1 MPQDRK
7 QILLPTDHHLLV
19 TLRATTYCRV
29 VLGPGALAATGFDAA
44 CHRRD
49 DHRHARFAQA
59 VVTDQTCCITPF
71 RLTTIYLSRF
81 ARSLLAVW
89 SSSLELWQPCCASSV
104 SSTSANEMGKGVVI
118 PSTVYLIRQTAI
130 YEGAIKHSM
139 LSLYQRTCYA
149 SRNPTHSVAVARVL
163 APTGTHHRPAPLR
176 PDRIRVNMR
185 DQLQSK
191 VHARNTNQCEDTVT
205 KPAESDER

>member
-1 MPQDRK
+1 MPKDRK

-29 VLGPGALAATGFDAA
+29 VLGPGALAATSFDAA

-130 YEGAIKHSM
+130 YEDAIKHS
-139 LSLYQRTCYA
+139 LYVVIVSADLLRFAQPHSLGCWLLGYADTC
-149 SRNPTHSVAVARVL
+149 PAR
-163 APTGTHHRPAPLR
+163 TGTHHRPAPLR
-176 PDRIRVNMR
+176 PDRI
-185 DQLQSK
+185 QF
-191 VHARNTNQCEDTVT
+191 E
-205 KPAESDER
+205 

>member
-1 MPQDRK
+1 MPKDRK

-29 VLGPGALAATGFDAA
+29 VLGPGALAATSFDAA

-130 YEGAIKHSM
+130 YEDAIKHSIYVVIVSAD
-139 LSLYQRTCYA
+139 LLRFAQPHSLGCGCSGT
-149 SRNPTHSVAVARVL
+149 STHWYS
-163 APTGTHHRPAPLR
+163 PPSCTT
-176 PDRIRVNMR
+176 
-185 DQLQSK
+185 S
-191 VHARNTNQCEDTVT
+191 
-205 KPAESDER
+205 S

>member
-1 MPQDRK
+1 MVSAPPLPYGLAVLSMPKDRK

-29 VLGPGALAATGFDAA
+29 VLGPGALAATSFDAA

-118 PSTVYLIRQTAI
+118 PLRCISLGKQPSTRMQLSIHY
-130 YEGAIKHSM
+130 M

-176 PDRIRVNMR
+176 PDRI
-185 DQLQSK
+185 
-191 VHARNTNQCEDTVT
+191 
-205 KPAESDER
+205 